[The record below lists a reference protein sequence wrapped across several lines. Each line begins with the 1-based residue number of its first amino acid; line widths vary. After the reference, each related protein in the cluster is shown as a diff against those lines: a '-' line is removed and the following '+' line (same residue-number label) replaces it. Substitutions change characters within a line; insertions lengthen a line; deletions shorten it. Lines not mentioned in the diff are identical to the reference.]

1 MPFAL
6 ADLEV
11 GRGLAISVGGRLV
24 LCALVE
30 VWRWLGERMGE
41 GERRRGDGTYTDLST
56 SP

>member
-41 GERRRGDGTYTDLST
+41 GERRREDGTYTDLST